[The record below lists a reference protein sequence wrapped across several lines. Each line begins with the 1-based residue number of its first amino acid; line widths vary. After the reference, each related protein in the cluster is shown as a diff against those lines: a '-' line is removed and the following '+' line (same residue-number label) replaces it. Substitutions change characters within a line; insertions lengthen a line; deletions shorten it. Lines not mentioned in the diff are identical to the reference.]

1 MRIRSFPSLFL
12 SVSISAALAC
22 CALAA
27 PAARAADTGLT
38 DEEVVVTATR
48 LPMPEDEVL
57 ASTIVI
63 DRDAIERSGASD
75 PGDIL
80 RFHAGLDLGRN
91 GGPGQTTAIFIRG
104 ANSNQTLVMVDGVR
118 INPGTI
124 GLGALQN
131 IAPSTIERIE
141 VVKGPRSALWGTD
154 AIGGVINVITRRE
167 AGDAWTAEAGYG
179 AYGTTQAGLNGGM
192 ALGPVQLGLGVA
204 WIDSQGFPTRS
215 DDNVDRGF
223 HDLSGTASLRGDV
236 GPANVALSYWRAAGK
251 TQYSDYLLAPVDQD
265 FADSTLSLQVA
276 VPLGDTLRANFG
288 ASHFDDSIDQNQSTD
303 YLRTRRETYDAALDW
318 RLASQ
323 TWSTG
328 AMLTQ
333 EHASS
338 RSYGDEFESDTNALN
353 LYVQDQVDI
362 GPHRALA
369 AVGYTDHETAGNAW
383 TWNLEYGYTL
393 VGATLLYALGG
404 TGYRVPDATDRYGYG
419 GNPDLD
425 PEQSFNLEAGI
436 RHRISGA
443 QAVSL
448 SWFRNEIDD
457 LVVWVP
463 DPVDPY
469 SGQLENV
476 DRARIEGIEVAYE
489 YASGP
494 WNARVEAIHQDPRNV
509 TTGERLLR
517 RAEDSLTASLARR
530 VGTVDLGADVLAT
543 GDRKDYG
550 YPGPVTLS
558 SYVLLNLLARWHA
571 TPALTVVARLEN
583 ALNEQYEL
591 ADTFNTPDRSLYVSA
606 SYAFGTNAGG
616 ARVAQD
622 RAGDTPAPRGAYSA
636 PAGSTRS
643 GR

>member
-1 MRIRSFPSLFL
+1 
-12 SVSISAALAC
+12 
-22 CALAA
+22 
-27 PAARAADTGLT
+27 
-38 DEEVVVTATR
+38 
-48 LPMPEDEVL
+48 
-57 ASTIVI
+57 
-63 DRDAIERSGASD
+63 
-75 PGDIL
+75 
-80 RFHAGLDLGRN
+80 
-91 GGPGQTTAIFIRG
+91 
-104 ANSNQTLVMVDGVR
+104 
-118 INPGTI
+118 
-124 GLGALQN
+124 
-131 IAPSTIERIE
+131 
-141 VVKGPRSALWGTD
+141 
-154 AIGGVINVITRRE
+154 
-167 AGDAWTAEAGYG
+167 
-179 AYGTTQAGLNGGM
+179 
-192 ALGPVQLGLGVA
+192 
-204 WIDSQGFPTRS
+204 
-215 DDNVDRGF
+215 
-223 HDLSGTASLRGDV
+223 
-236 GPANVALSYWRAAGK
+236 
-251 TQYSDYLLAPVDQD
+251 VDQD

-276 VPLGDTLRANFG
+276 VPLGDTLRASFG

-303 YLRTRRETYDAALDW
+303 YLRTRRDTLDAQLDG

-338 RSYGDEFESDTNALN
+338 RSYGDEFESDTNAMN
-353 LYVQDQVDI
+353 LYVQDQLDI

-393 VGATLLYALGG
+393 AGATLLYALGG
-404 TGYRVPDATDRYGYG
+404 TGYRAPDATDRYGYG

-425 PEQSFNLEAGI
+425 PERSFNLEAGI

-457 LVVWVP
+457 LIEWVP

-469 SGQLENV
+469 SGQLQNV
-476 DRARIEGIEVAYE
+476 DLARIEGVEAAWE

-494 WNARVEAIHQDPRNV
+494 WQARVEAIHQDPRNL

-517 RAEDSLTASLARR
+517 RAEDSLTASLTRTL
-530 VGTVDLGADVLAT
+530 GTVDLGLDVLAT
-543 GDRKDYG
+543 GNRKDFG
-550 YPGPVTLS
+550 YPKPGTLS

-591 ADTFNTPDRSLYVSA
+591 ADTFNTPNRGLYVTV
-606 SYAFGTNAGG
+606 SYSMGAGG
-616 ARVAQD
+616 QPARVVD
-622 RAGDTPAPRGAYSA
+622 NRSGDAPAPRGAYSA
-636 PAGSTRS
+636 QAGATRM